1 MFKSMRKHT
10 KTIMAVVIAFFV
22 LSCFAGYGFY
32 ARSGRDG
39 GGERDYAAA
48 KINGRRVMRSTLER
62 TTVQIAERSGMNDIS
77 AADWLTLRQM
87 ALDNLAIEAELEKE
101 VKSRKIDVTKEEVES
116 EYTNTM
122 DSFPTREAFK
132 EFLERS
138 GLTEQTVKNDIKNE
152 LKRRKII
159 TALISEITITDEEAR
174 EFYDAIKTLRYS
186 RPDGFMINIA
196 SFSTAE
202 TAEKVRR
209 ALERGAEWDAVLEEN
224 KDEILVS
231 NAYDKPG
238 EISEGEI
245 DGNQALAPLKR
256 LRLDRVSPVIQLADS
271 EFAVVI
277 KREKTNE
284 RILDFE
290 EVSGD
295 VNELVK
301 SQRSEKVF
309 IDLRARAKVEILDP
323 SIFPG
328 AELPQESQPEASG
341 EADLPGGDASGEGQ
355 PDVSEDAE

>member
-32 ARSGRDG
+32 ARTGRDG

-48 KINGRRVMRSTLER
+48 KINGRRVMRSSLDR
-62 TTVQIAERSGMNDIS
+62 TMVQIAEQSGLRDIS
-77 AADWLTLRQM
+77 AGDWLMLRKM
-87 ALDNLAIEAELEKE
+87 ALDNMVIEAELEKE

-138 GLTEQTVKNDIKNE
+138 GLTEQTVKNDIRKE
-152 LKRRKII
+152 LQRRKII
-159 TALISEITITDEEAR
+159 MALISEITITDEEAK
-174 EFYDAIKTLRYS
+174 EFYEAIKVFRYS
-186 RPDGFMINIA
+186 RPEGFMINIA
-196 SFSTAE
+196 SFRTME

-209 ALERGAEWDAVLEEN
+209 ALERGTAWDAVLEEN
-224 KDEILVS
+224 KDDILIS

-245 DGNQALAPLKR
+245 DSNPALAPLKR
-256 LRLDRVSPVIQLADS
+256 LRLDRVSPVVQLTDS

-277 KREKTNE
+277 KREKTDE

-301 SQRSEKVF
+301 NQRSEKVF
-309 IDLRARAKVEILDP
+309 ADLRERAKVEILDQ

-328 AELPQESQPEASG
+328 ADVPQESLPEVSG
-341 EADLPGGDASGEGQ
+341 DEVSGDAE
-355 PDVSEDAE
+355 

>member
-48 KINGRRVMRSTLER
+48 KINGRRVMRSSLDR
-62 TTVQIAERSGMNDIS
+62 MMVQIAEQGGLRDIS
-77 AADWLTLRQM
+77 AGDWLMLRKM
-87 ALDNLAIEAELEKE
+87 ALDNMAIEAELEKE

-138 GLTEQTVKNDIKNE
+138 GLTEQAVKNDIKKE
-152 LKRRKII
+152 LQRRKII
-159 TALISEITITDEEAR
+159 MALISEITITDEESK
-174 EFYDAIKTLRYS
+174 ELYEAIKAFRYS
-186 RPDGFMINIA
+186 RPEGFMINIA
-196 SFSTAE
+196 SFRTME
-202 TAEKVRR
+202 TAENARK
-209 ALERGAEWDAVLEEN
+209 ALERGTAWDTVLEEN
-224 KDEILVS
+224 KDEILIS

-245 DGNQALAPLKR
+245 DSNPALAPLKR
-256 LRLDRVSPVIQLADS
+256 LRMDRVSPVIQLTDS

-277 KREKTNE
+277 KREKTDE

-295 VNELVK
+295 VNELVRN
-301 SQRSEKVF
+301 QRSEKVF
-309 IDLRARAKVEILDP
+309 TDLRERAKVEILDP

-328 AELPQESQPEASG
+328 ADVPQESQPQVPGGEVPQESQPEVS
-341 EADLPGGDASGEGQ
+341 GDAE
-355 PDVSEDAE
+355 

>member
-48 KINGRRVMRSTLER
+48 KINGRRVMRSSLDR
-62 TTVQIAERSGMNDIS
+62 TMVQIAEQGGLRDIS
-77 AADWLTLRQM
+77 AGDWLMLRKM
-87 ALDNLAIEAELEKE
+87 ALDNMAIEAELEKE

-138 GLTEQTVKNDIKNE
+138 GLTEQAVKNDIKKE
-152 LKRRKII
+152 LQRRKII
-159 TALISEITITDEEAR
+159 MALISEITITDEESK
-174 EFYDAIKTLRYS
+174 ELYEAIKAFRYS
-186 RPDGFMINIA
+186 RPEGFMINIA
-196 SFSTAE
+196 SFRTME
-202 TAEKVRR
+202 TAENARK
-209 ALERGAEWDAVLEEN
+209 ALERGTAWDTVLEEN
-224 KDEILVS
+224 KDEILIS

-245 DGNQALAPLKR
+245 DSNPALAPLKR
-256 LRLDRVSPVIQLADS
+256 LRMDRVSPVIQLTDS

-277 KREKTNE
+277 KREKTDE

-295 VNELVK
+295 VNELVRN
-301 SQRSEKVF
+301 QRSEKVF
-309 IDLRARAKVEILDP
+309 TDLRERAKVEILDP

-328 AELPQESQPEASG
+328 AEVPQESQPQAPGGEVPQESQPEVS
-341 EADLPGGDASGEGQ
+341 GDAE
-355 PDVSEDAE
+355 

>member
-32 ARSGRDG
+32 ARTGRDG

-48 KINGRRVMRSTLER
+48 KINGRRVMRSTLDSTMVR
-62 TTVQIAERSGMNDIS
+62 IAEQSGLNNIS
-77 AADWLTLRQM
+77 AGDWLMLRKM
-87 ALDNLAIEAELEKE
+87 ALDNMAVEAELEKE
-101 VKSRKIDVTKEEVES
+101 VKSRKLEVTKEEVES

-138 GLTEQTVKNDIKNE
+138 GLTEQAVKNDIKKE
-152 LKRRKII
+152 LQRRKVIQ
-159 TALISEITITDEEAR
+159 ALISEITISDEETR
-174 EFYDAIKTLRYS
+174 EFYEAIKAFRYS
-186 RPDGFMINIA
+186 RPEGYMINIA
-196 SFSTAE
+196 SFRTME
-202 TAEKVRR
+202 TAENVRK
-209 ALERGAEWDAVLEEN
+209 ALERGAAWDEVLEEN
-224 KDEILVS
+224 KSEILIS

-245 DGNQALAPLKR
+245 DSNPALAPLKR

-295 VNELVK
+295 VTELVK
-301 SQRSEKVF
+301 GQRSENMF
-309 IDLRARAKVEILDP
+309 SDLRDRAKIEILDP

-328 AELPQESQPEASG
+328 AEIPQESQPEVSG
-341 EADLPGGDASGEGQ
+341 DPEISGDA
-355 PDVSEDAE
+355 DVSGDPEVSGDAE